1 MAAPLHDFCRGSI
14 AVVISVIPDVCIPQG
29 RRFYTIVVTIRRI
42 RWRTRYF
49 RIFFGVDDVTFIKVL
64 DDDISV
70 LLISPTIY
78 LSAVLGMLLRCTH
91 EAFGSREV
99 IEKYGMLL
107 IGRLWNCWSHLPRS
121 LRAVINA
128 RLPRPLPGRHLAAS
142 PRCLV
147 QQATRSLEMRNFTIT
162 NCLSRLVRHRA
173 LASLLTGSGNPSPS
187 QGILRTATSTLASQ

>member
-1 MAAPLHDFCRGSI
+1 FSTLTFAAGSI

-49 RIFFGVDDVTFIKVL
+49 RIFFGVDDVTFIKAL
-64 DDDISV
+64 DGDISV

-121 LRAVINA
+121 LRAA
-128 RLPRPLPGRHLAAS
+128 LPGRYLAAS

>member
-1 MAAPLHDFCRGSI
+1 MLLFTPI

-49 RIFFGVDDVTFIKVL
+49 RIFFGVDDVTFIKAL

-99 IEKYGMLL
+99 IEKRYA
-107 IGRLWNCWSHLPRS
+107 I
-121 LRAVINA
+121 AQA
-128 RLPRPLPGRHLAAS
+128 LPGRYLAAS